1 MRDLLFNHSYRPLG
15 QSEWEEYR
23 GYQSTGRTYYGRDYE
38 AGLPKYGSQGTATAD
53 RYADSNYAKS
63 GGFKDSKYASK
74 GGNYRD
80 SRFST
85 PGAGDP
91 NADHSPK
98 RFGSGS
104 STPAAPLY
112 ARAIGAA
119 AFVPSAFGATVR
131 PALGIG

>member
-1 MRDLLFNHSYRPLG
+1 MRDLLFNHSYRPLANPSG
-15 QSEWEEYR
+15 KNTAATRSPAAPTTAATTKPDCL
-23 GYQSTGRTYYGRDYE
+23 S
-38 AGLPKYGSQGTATAD
+38 GSQGTATAD
-53 RYADSNYAKS
+53 RYAGSNYAKS
-63 GGFKDSKYASK
+63 GGFKDLKYASK